1 MLVISSATLILT
13 ATTLIYIVA
22 VGWLLLTLFA
32 KKEDMR
38 VARPLLTMLQIAGIS
53 GVVFMMASVPSYVA
67 SMLNP
72 DILPFIM
79 PYAGVLLAVSFVAF
93 IIKLES
99 KQGGWAQARVALS
112 FAATISAALLLA
124 RFLLPA
130 VFTSAGL

>member
-22 VGWLLLTLFA
+22 VGWLLLTLFS

-38 VARPLLTMLQIAGIS
+38 IASPLLTMLQIAGIS

-79 PYAGVLLAVSFVAF
+79 PYAGVLLAVSFVVF

>member
-22 VGWLLLTLFA
+22 VGWLLLTLFS

-38 VARPLLTMLQIAGIS
+38 VASPLLTMLQIAGIS

>member
-22 VGWLLLTLFA
+22 VGWLLLTLFS
-32 KKEDMR
+32 KKEDMHI
-38 VARPLLTMLQIAGIS
+38 ARPLLTMLQIAGIS

>member
-22 VGWLLLTLFA
+22 VGWLLLTLFS

>member
-1 MLVISSATLILT
+1 MSVISSETLILT

-32 KKEDMR
+32 KKENMR
-38 VARPLLTMLQIAGIS
+38 IARPLLTMLQIAGIS

-124 RFLLPA
+124 RFALPTI
-130 VFTSAGL
+130 FTSAGL

>member
-22 VGWLLLTLFA
+22 VGWLLLTLFS

-38 VARPLLTMLQIAGIS
+38 IASPLLTMLQIAGIS

-124 RFLLPA
+124 RFLLPT

>member
-1 MLVISSATLILT
+1 MLGITSETLILT

-32 KKEDMR
+32 KKEGR
-38 VARPLLTMLQIAGIS
+38 RIARPLLTMLQVAAIS
-53 GVVFMMASVPSYVA
+53 SVVFMMASVPSYVA
-67 SMLNP
+67 SVVNP
-72 DILPFIM
+72 DVLPFIM

-99 KQGGWAQARVALS
+99 KQGGWAQAGVALS
-112 FAATISAALLLA
+112 FAAAISAALLLA
-124 RFLLPA
+124 RFVLPA